1 MNAVIS
7 ENEPTFAIGGKSWK
21 TTGRLTED
29 GFLVFAGS
37 TVNAVTESFKRE
49 CSYYPIRLE
58 LEKTGIIT
66 DGIFVKDYIF
76 KSPCQAGSI
85 AACHACSAN
94 TEWRTDDEDKTPFG
108 VVHPKAKRGE
118 RRDFSK
124 PQKVEKRDDTP
135 PMGYTVM
142 DDGTPRYVIPSN
154 EGGYIEFR
162 GNEAKRRAEAA
173 HASSPGV
180 IMEVSVAND

>member
-1 MNAVIS
+1 MKTKIN
-7 ENEPTFAIGGKSWK
+7 ENEPTFFIGGREWK

-29 GFLVFAGS
+29 GFLVFGGS
-37 TVNAVTESFKRE
+37 TVNHITDSFRRGS
-49 CSYYPIRLE
+49 SYFPIRHE
-58 LEKTGIIT
+58 LEKSGVIV
-66 DGIFVKDYIF
+66 DNRFVRDYIF
-76 KSPCQAGSI
+76 NSPCQAASV
-85 AACHACSAN
+85 AACRACSIN
-94 TEWRTDDEDKTPFG
+94 MELRTDDEDKTPFG

-135 PMGYTVM
+135 PMGYTLM

-173 HASSPGV
+173 HASPGV